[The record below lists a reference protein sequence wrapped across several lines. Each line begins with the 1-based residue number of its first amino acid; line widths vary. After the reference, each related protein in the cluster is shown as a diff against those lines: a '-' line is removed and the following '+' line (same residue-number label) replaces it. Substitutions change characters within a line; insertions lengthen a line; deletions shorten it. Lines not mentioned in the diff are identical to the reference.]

1 MCFSRCA
8 RETAKKK
15 QAQKRLPYSQL
26 FQTSGQ
32 KPTVACLPLRTM
44 GVFSSLGS
52 SSSFSSLSSS

>member
-26 FQTSGQ
+26 FPAGKFLDVPRHSQVSQSSG
-32 KPTVACLPLRTM
+32 
-44 GVFSSLGS
+44 
-52 SSSFSSLSSS
+52 